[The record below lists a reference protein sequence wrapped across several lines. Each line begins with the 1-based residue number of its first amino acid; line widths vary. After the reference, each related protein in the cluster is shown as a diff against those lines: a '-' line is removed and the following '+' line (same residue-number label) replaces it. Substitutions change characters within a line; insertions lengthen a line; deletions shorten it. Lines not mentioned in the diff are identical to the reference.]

1 MQADLGGIFVQL
13 LIFFNPWLSRD
24 LDKVFFSRLSRPELA
39 QVMVQGCLS
48 KCQRIRIMDCC
59 QLFEVDCIC
68 SVTNASDH
76 LFRGV
81 VTIKR
86 Q

>member
-1 MQADLGGIFVQL
+1 MAYSCNCE
-13 LIFFNPWLSRD
+13 FFY
-24 LDKVFFSRLSRPELA
+24 FFEITEELA

-59 QLFEVDCIC
+59 QLFEMDHGIC
-68 SVTNASDH
+68 SVTNARDH

-81 VTIKR
+81 VTTP
-86 Q
+86 